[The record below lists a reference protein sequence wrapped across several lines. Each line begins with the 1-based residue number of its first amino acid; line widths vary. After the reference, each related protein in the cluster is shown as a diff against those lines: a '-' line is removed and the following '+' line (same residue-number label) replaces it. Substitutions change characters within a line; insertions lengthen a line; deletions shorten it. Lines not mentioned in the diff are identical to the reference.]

1 MNLSPSCYARR
12 FVSTTNPRPT
22 LGHSDWASMRLG
34 GDVLDIYPGELHACT
49 APCDYYIG
57 VRGFYGNASF
67 VLLAGNHSGA
77 PVRLSNGLPQLG
89 FVQKGRMG
97 RYTTHI
103 VPGQEQLEI
112 AVTPRYG
119 DPDVYVVLGDRP
131 LPTRQFWDYRSV
143 SSWGQDII
151 AINTTSSAAYVHS
164 WRCVAVW
171 GGAFCSCAGVWP
183 RHTIDTI

>member
-1 MNLSPSCYARR
+1 
-12 FVSTTNPRPT
+12 
-22 LGHSDWASMRLG
+22 MRLG